1 MDCGSRVSLV
11 FKAFTVLFWSI
22 SLCLSPRGQSE
33 THVLRIFVV
42 LILVGFMHAQFWE
55 WAQGII
61 LGYPFL
67 APFSLRPSPLGSQG
81 SYCSTQ
87 YKVRASAPWQ
97 PSQGSVPQSVPEG
110 RKELVSLLALAS
122 RRTKGSIG
130 IHSRGL
136 DVHSWGGQLIPDLPR
151 LSWCRMGERLGSSPR
166 ICCIVMVE
174 EGKDMN
180 VWLCSPGER
189 CGASPRSLHLYTKE
203 EGRRFL
209 VGGHRG

>member
-1 MDCGSRVSLV
+1 
-11 FKAFTVLFWSI
+11 
-22 SLCLSPRGQSE
+22 
-33 THVLRIFVV
+33 
-42 LILVGFMHAQFWE
+42 MHAQFWE
-55 WAQGII
+55 RAQGII

-67 APFSLRPSPLGSQG
+67 APFSLRPSPFGSQG

-87 YKVRASAPWQ
+87 DKVRAWAPWQ

-151 LSWCRMGERLGSSPR
+151 RSWCRMGERLGSSPR

-209 VGGHRG
+209 VGSHRGWSREDKNQMILSPAALLLFLYLWVDPASISRAFSVCNYPYFGLL